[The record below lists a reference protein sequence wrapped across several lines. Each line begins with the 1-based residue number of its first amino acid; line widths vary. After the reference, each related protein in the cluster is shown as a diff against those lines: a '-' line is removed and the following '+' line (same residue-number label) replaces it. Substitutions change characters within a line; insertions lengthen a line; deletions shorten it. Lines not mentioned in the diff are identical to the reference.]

1 MCKSVGGFQ
10 LEKMEKENAVRQI
23 KLTASF
29 TRWSVAYNII
39 FLLNLATTPF
49 MTYLTEPQP
58 GKILPHTLPAS
69 TSFDEYVNNTSVYLQ
84 QLYNNE
90 TLSSSLSNR
99 RDLATNTFS
108 IRRDMAMPASM
119 SKDDA
124 LSLLPL
130 IPFAWN
136 FGYGMNSFLVA
147 FLTANETARYA
158 MKPWQVCQWQ
168 SLAGLRVTELCL
180 WLEQV
185 ESKPFQVYV
194 GQQINEQPETVWIKF
209 IYRLLLSLYILYV
222 LWSQY
227 YRHYMTLQL
236 QLRQQSLSS
245 AHSRYEIVVGDPAYV
260 IMSNWT
266 ILLAMIVDAWLRA
279 GYGAVAAWRV
289 CQLDDFWLY
298 LSGCMYLSRSVWCA
312 YFGMRVMSS
321 VAKWRRWEALFAPID
336 PSILSVVAYIYRAP
350 CYQSSTRREARKGLG
365 GEAAA
370 RGDLLFS
377 LLHSYFVGVISMTL
391 LMTLVPV
398 PFSRLMSL
406 WQRRQQ
412 VQVMPTSSLA
422 EAVQRYSFNDL
433 KALVLLT
440 LFMRKRPCKMVGGGL
455 HLLYMSNPRYRRLP
469 LYSHRAADCFLLCYN
484 ADGTIDCQIRL
495 SLVTFLDAQLD
506 DLHLALSPCCPV
518 ANVDINAANTCQ
530 DCKMVMTVSEKMKC
544 IHRGGLHSPWIE

>member
-1 MCKSVGGFQ
+1 
-10 LEKMEKENAVRQI
+10 MEKENEVHQI
-23 KLTASF
+23 KPTASF

-49 MTYLTEPQP
+49 MAYLTEPQP

-99 RDLATNTFS
+99 RDLATNTFG

-130 IPFAWN
+130 IP
-136 FGYGMNSFLVA
+136 S

-245 AHSRYEIVVGDPAYV
+245 AHSRYEIVVGDPA
-260 IMSNWT
+260 
-266 ILLAMIVDAWLRA
+266 
-279 GYGAVAAWRV
+279 
-289 CQLDDFWLY
+289 
-298 LSGCMYLSRSVWCA
+298 
-312 YFGMRVMSS
+312 
-321 VAKWRRWEALFAPID
+321 
-336 PSILSVVAYIYRAP
+336 
-350 CYQSSTRREARKGLG
+350 
-365 GEAAA
+365 
-370 RGDLLFS
+370 
-377 LLHSYFVGVISMTL
+377 
-391 LMTLVPV
+391 
-398 PFSRLMSL
+398 
-406 WQRRQQ
+406 
-412 VQVMPTSSLA
+412 
-422 EAVQRYSFNDL
+422 
-433 KALVLLT
+433 
-440 LFMRKRPCKMVGGGL
+440 
-455 HLLYMSNPRYRRLP
+455 
-469 LYSHRAADCFLLCYN
+469 
-484 ADGTIDCQIRL
+484 
-495 SLVTFLDAQLD
+495 
-506 DLHLALSPCCPV
+506 
-518 ANVDINAANTCQ
+518 
-530 DCKMVMTVSEKMKC
+530 
-544 IHRGGLHSPWIE
+544 